1 MFEGVSLK
9 YGVNR
14 QLEKACKKVKL
25 AKIHQ
30 QDLRHYFVTT
40 CIETGMDYKTIAE
53 WVGHKDGGKLIG
65 TVYGHLRPEH
75 SQEMA
80 KRVTL
85 ALNQGAKVVKLS
97 TLPPSPPDAFP
108 ANLRGDKIE
117 PEIIVEGQKIPFS
130 WMLKVVQAAA
140 ILGVCTVTASKS

>member
-1 MFEGVSLK
+1 
-9 YGVNR
+9 
-14 QLEKACKKVKL
+14 
-25 AKIHQ
+25 
-30 QDLRHYFVTT
+30 
-40 CIETGMDYKTIAE
+40 
-53 WVGHKDGGKLIG
+53 
-65 TVYGHLRPEH
+65 
-75 SQEMA
+75 
-80 KRVTL
+80 L

-97 TLPPSPPDAFP
+97 TLPPSPPDAIP